1 MLKFPFDG
9 AYLIAPVRDRVVP
22 TVMTES
28 SVSNPGDICHVF
40 APCFIVSFFIERLP
54 TFILWLLVLGKK

>member
-9 AYLIAPVRDRVVP
+9 AYLIAPVCERIVP

-28 SVSNPGDICHVF
+28 SVSIPGDI
-40 APCFIVSFFIERLP
+40 
-54 TFILWLLVLGKK
+54 

>member
-9 AYLIAPVRDRVVP
+9 AYLIAPVRERIVP

-28 SVSNPGDICHVF
+28 SVSNPGDI
-40 APCFIVSFFIERLP
+40 
-54 TFILWLLVLGKK
+54 